1 MKSPIK
7 KINRLKW
14 LTPALYLPH
23 GLSGVICLA
32 LGLVLTVSS
41 IVGSFTLVKSSV
53 LYVFITSAV
62 VNAISGIVLTR
73 STAALVKICY
83 QLAALLQLAFA
94 YLCFRLRPE
103 ELLVPVPV
111 EYRGLVESAFK
122 ITDTAMFATL
132 MICNGLLFWAG
143 WVNMRGDNKLN
154 KWWFILAVAGTSF
167 LVLIISAFPFQLWQG
182 GSEWIDCVQEL
193 YPAQRLSFTSFVYVP
208 TTWMF
213 SMMFFGISLMKRKI
227 VTPTLFALVFGAG
240 NLFIFLLVIL
250 MQEIHLPNVATQKTI
265 LPCPLPEPDSP
276 LGQIV
281 DFFDTSATL
290 QNLFEKL

>member
-1 MKSPIK
+1 MKTPMQK
-7 KINRLKW
+7 MQRLKW

-23 GLSGVICLA
+23 GLSGIICLT
-32 LGLVLTVSS
+32 LGLVLTICS
-41 IVGSFTLVKSSV
+41 IIGNFTLVKSWV
-53 LYVFITSAV
+53 LYVFIFSAV
-62 VNAISGIVLTR
+62 VNAISGIILTR

-83 QLAALLQLAFA
+83 QLGALLQLAFA
-94 YLCFRLRPE
+94 YLCFRLRPD

-111 EYRGLVESAFK
+111 QYRH
-122 ITDTAMFATL
+122 ITETVFQFADTAMFGTL

-143 WVNMRGDNKLN
+143 WTNMRRDNKLN
-154 KWWFILAVAGTSF
+154 KWWFILAVGGTSI

-182 GSEWIDCVQEL
+182 GSEWIECVQGL

-213 SMMFFGISLMKRKI
+213 SMMFFGISLLKRKI
-227 VTPTLFALVFGAG
+227 ITPTLFAIIFGAG

-265 LPCPLPEPDSP
+265 LPCPLPEPDTN
-276 LGQIV
+276 LGRV
-281 DFFDTSATL
+281 VEMFDTSATL
-290 QNLFEKL
+290 QALFEKF

>member
-1 MKSPIK
+1 MKTPMEK
-7 KINRLKW
+7 MNRLKW

-23 GLSGVICLA
+23 GLSGVICLV
-32 LGLVLTVSS
+32 LGLVLTLCS
-41 IVGSFTLVKSSV
+41 IMGNFSLIKSSV
-53 LYVFITSAV
+53 LYVFIASAV

-83 QLAALLQLAFA
+83 QLGALLQLAFA
-94 YLCFRLRPE
+94 YLCFRLRPD
-103 ELLVPVPV
+103 ELLVPIPV
-111 EYRGLVESAFK
+111 QYRSLVETAFK
-122 ITDTAMFATL
+122 FTDTGMFATL

-154 KWWFILAVAGTSF
+154 KWWFILAVCGTSF

-182 GSEWIDCVQEL
+182 GSEWIDCVQTL

-227 VTPTLFALVFGAG
+227 ITPTFFALIFGAG

-250 MQEIHLPNVATQKTI
+250 MQEVHLPNIATQKTI
-265 LPCPLPEPDSP
+265 LPCPLPEPDST
-276 LGQIV
+276 LGRVV